1 MSKLSNSL
9 QRAKR
14 PPIVLR
20 AMAAIV
26 FILLFLAAVEGFS
39 WMFFQWPTFDKGAI
53 HLNAEP
59 GTIPIGPSKEPWFF
73 SPKTKSYDLTGGNTQ
88 SDPVSFSTSR
98 GPQNV
103 TVVIAPELTTL
114 IVIDMQNFF
123 LHPDCN
129 DHPSGI
135 IAAQRTVQ
143 VVNICRDM
151 GIPVIWL
158 NWGLTDEDLDEV
170 PAAQMHSFQQGFTN
184 LLSSP
189 DDKRCGLGRDLGGG
203 MGRVLMQNEPNSQ
216 LYELLDKVAR
226 PKEDLFINKN
236 RVSGLW
242 NDNTPLAQILKQK
255 KFRTLLFAGVNTNQ
269 CVLGT
274 LLDAYYRG
282 YDCILIEDCCATN
295 TPGGQD
301 VSILDI
307 SRNYGFVTTSSA
319 LQQAVG

>member
-1 MSKLSNSL
+1 MSSL
-9 QRAKR
+9 QMAKR
-14 PPIVLR
+14 PLIVLR
-20 AMAAIV
+20 AMAAIA
-26 FILLFLAAVEGFS
+26 FILFFLAVVERFS
-39 WMFFQWPTFDKGAI
+39 WKSFQWPTFDIKTI

-59 GTIPIGPSKEPWFF
+59 GIIPIGPSKEPWFY
-73 SPKTKSYDLTGGNTQ
+73 SPKMNMYDLTRGNTR

-114 IVIDMQNFF
+114 VVIDMQNFF

-135 IAAQRTVQ
+135 IAAQKTVR
-143 VVNICRDM
+143 VINVCREL
-151 GIPVIWL
+151 GIKVIWL
-158 NWGLTDEDLDEV
+158 NWGLADEDLDKV
-170 PAAQMHSFQQGFTN
+170 PAAQIHSFQQGFTN
-184 LLSSP
+184 PLSSP
-189 DDKRCGLGRDLGGG
+189 YDKRYGFGDDLGDGK
-203 MGRVLMQNEPNSQ
+203 GRVLMQNEWNSQ
-216 LYELLDKVAR
+216 LYELLHEVAR

-236 RVSGLW
+236 RVSGLSK
-242 NDNTPLAQILKQK
+242 DDTPLAQILKQK
-255 KFRTLLFAGVNTNQ
+255 KIRTLLFAGVNTNQ

-282 YDCILIEDCCATN
+282 YDCILIEDSCATN

-307 SRNYGFVTTSSA
+307 WRNYGFVTTSSA